1 MPHPSSDRTSSR
13 FESDHIFFGLDL
25 IFIKIKVQVSSV
37 RNGVCDCMWE
47 VLQYLRLDAIMV
59 GRVFDLSD
67 FKNNDIRNLAIIAHV
82 DHGKTTLV
90 DALLKQGQVFR
101 AHQQVGELIMDT
113 NPLERERGITIL
125 AKNASVSYDGVRI
138 NIIDTPGHADFSGEV
153 ERIMNMADGCLLLVD
168 AVDGPMPQTTYVLR
182 QALQQN
188 VTPMVVINK
197 MDRPEARVAEVVE
210 MVQDLFLEL
219 ATTAEQLEFP
229 IIYASAKAGYATI
242 DPDSPG
248 TDMAPLFK
256 AILESVPAPTGDP
269 EAPVQMLVAA
279 LDYDN
284 YLGQVALG
292 RVTRGTLKLRD
303 NVALLGRGDD
313 SSVHNLE
320 RIFVFRGM
328 ERVEVPE
335 AKAGDIVALT
345 GPEGVSI
352 GDTISSIDHP
362 EALPSIDIEEPTV
375 RMTFGVST
383 SPFMGKE
390 GEHCTSRNLRDR
402 LFRELRTNVSLQV
415 EPTASS
421 DVFVVAGRGE
431 LHLSILVETMRR
443 EQFEFQVSRPEP
455 VTKMIDGKIH
465 EPYEILNISTSD
477 EYVGALT
484 EYLSGRLAQLRDM
497 RYDENGYVHIEYK
510 IPTRGLIGF
519 NSFFLRTCRGDGL
532 KSSIFTSYEPMEGEI
547 KGQPGG
553 VLVAS
558 ERGIAVTYGLLNAQG
573 RGDTFIDPG
582 TDVYEGMII
591 GSHRREGDIEINV
604 CKEKKL
610 TNMRSSTA
618 DVAKRLNATVIMSL
632 EEALEFI
639 SDDELVEVTPQNFRL
654 RKMDLSALDRKRTRR
669 DGVRSRD

>member
-1 MPHPSSDRTSSR
+1 
-13 FESDHIFFGLDL
+13 
-25 IFIKIKVQVSSV
+25 
-37 RNGVCDCMWE
+37 
-47 VLQYLRLDAIMV
+47 
-59 GRVFDLSD
+59 LSNFQHD
-67 FKNNDIRNLAIIAHV
+67 NIRNLAIIAHV

-101 AHQQVGELIMDT
+101 ANQEVGELIMDS

-125 AKNASVSYDGVRI
+125 AKNASVTYGGVRI

-182 QALQQN
+182 QALDQN
-188 VTPMVVINK
+188 VIPMVVINK
-197 MDRPEARVAEVVE
+197 IDRPESRVAEVLE

-219 ATTAEQLEFP
+219 ANTAEQLEFP
-229 IIYASAKAGYATI
+229 VIYTSAKAGYATT
-242 DPDSPG
+242 DPNVPG
-248 TDMAPLFK
+248 EDMSPLFE
-256 AILESVPAPTGDP
+256 AIIESVPPPEGDP
-269 EAPVQMLVAA
+269 DAPMQMLVAA
-279 LDYDN
+279 LAYDN
-284 YLGQVALG
+284 YLGQVSLG
-292 RVTRGTLKLRD
+292 RITRGMVKLRD
-303 NVALLGRGDD
+303 NVALLGRNDAI
-313 SSVHNLE
+313 STHPLE
-320 RIFVFRGM
+320 RIFVYRGM

-335 AKAGDIVALT
+335 ASAGDIVALT

-352 GDTISSIDHP
+352 GDTLASVEQP
-362 EALPSIDIEEPTV
+362 EALPSIEIEEPTV

-415 EPTASS
+415 ETTPSS

-455 VTKMIDGKIH
+455 VTKMVDGKIH
-465 EPYEILNISTSD
+465 EPYEILNISTNE
-477 EYVGALT
+477 EYVGPLT
-484 EYLSGRLAQLRDM
+484 EYLSGRLATLRDM
-497 RYDENGYVHIEYK
+497 RYDENGYVHLEYK

-519 NSFFLRTCRGDGL
+519 NSFFLRTCRGDGV
-532 KSSIFTSYEPMEGEI
+532 KSSVFTSYEPMEGQI
-547 KGQPGG
+547 KEQPGG

-558 ERGIAVTYGLLNAQG
+558 ERGMAVTYGLLNAQG
-573 RGDTFIDPG
+573 RGDTFVDPG
-582 TDVYEGMII
+582 TQVYEGMIV

-618 DVAKRLNATVIMSL
+618 DVAKRLNATINMSL

-639 SDDELVEVTPQNFRL
+639 SDDELLEVTPQSYRL
-654 RKMDLSALDRKRTRR
+654 RKMALSALDRKRVRR
-669 DGVRSRD
+669 GDGVRARD

>member
-1 MPHPSSDRTSSR
+1 LST
-13 FESDHIFFGLDL
+13 E
-25 IFIKIKVQVSSV
+25 
-37 RNGVCDCMWE
+37 RNNHN
-47 VLQYLRLDAIMV
+47 
-59 GRVFDLSD
+59 
-67 FKNNDIRNLAIIAHV
+67 NNDIRNLAIIAHV

-125 AKNASVSYDGVRI
+125 AKNASVTYQGVRI

-197 MDRPEARVAEVVE
+197 IDRPEARVAEVE
-210 MVQDLFLEL
+210 DMVQDLFLEL
-219 ATTAEQLEFP
+219 ATNADQLEYP
-229 IIYASAKAGYATI
+229 VIYASAKGGYATA
-242 DPDSPG
+242 DPATPG
-248 TDMAPLFK
+248 TDMSPLFE
-256 AILESVPAPTGDP
+256 AILRLVPPPTGDP
-269 EAPVQMLVAA
+269 DAPLQMLVAA

-303 NVALLGRGDD
+303 NVALLARGEE
-313 SSVHNLE
+313 SSIHNLE

-335 AKAGDIVALT
+335 AKAGDIVAIT

-352 GDTISSIDHP
+352 GDTIASLEHP
-362 EALPSIDIEEPTV
+362 EALPVIDIEEPTV

-383 SPFMGKE
+383 SPFMGKD

-415 EPTASS
+415 DPTPSS

-455 VTKMIDGKIH
+455 VTKVIDGKIY

-477 EYVGALT
+477 EYMGALS

-497 RYDENGYVHIEYK
+497 RYDENGYVHLEYK

-519 NSFFLRTCRGDGL
+519 NSFFVRTCRGDGL
-532 KSSIFTSYEPMEGEI
+532 KSSIFTAYEPMEGEI
-547 KGQPGG
+547 KSQPGG

-558 ERGIAVTYGLLNAQG
+558 ERGTAVTYGLLNAQG

-582 TDVYEGMII
+582 TDVYEGMIV

-632 EEALEFI
+632 EEALEFL
-639 SDDELVEVTPQNFRL
+639 SDDELLEVTPRNFRL

-669 DGVRSRD
+669 DGVRTRD

>member
-1 MPHPSSDRTSSR
+1 MSD
-13 FESDHIFFGLDL
+13 
-25 IFIKIKVQVSSV
+25 Q
-37 RNGVCDCMWE
+37 
-47 VLQYLRLDAIMV
+47 
-59 GRVFDLSD
+59 
-67 FKNNDIRNLAIIAHV
+67 KNNDIRNLAIIAHV

-101 AHQQVGELIMDT
+101 PHQQVGELIMDT

-125 AKNASVSYDGVRI
+125 AKNASVTYNGVKI

-197 MDRPEARVAEVVE
+197 IDRPEARVPEVIE

-219 ATTAEQLEFP
+219 ATNADQLEFP
-229 IIYASAKAGYATI
+229 ILYASAKQGFATA
-242 DPDSPG
+242 DMDTPG
-248 TDMAPLFK
+248 TDMVPLFE
-256 AILESVPAPTGDP
+256 AILDNVPPPTGDP
-269 EAPVQMLVAA
+269 DTPLQMLVAA
-279 LDYDN
+279 LDYNN

-292 RVTRGTLKLRD
+292 RITRGTLRLRD
-303 NVALLGRGDD
+303 SVALMARNDQQT
-313 SSVHNLE
+313 VHSLE

-335 AKAGDIVALT
+335 AFAGDLVAVT

-352 GDTISSIDHP
+352 GDTLASLEHP

-390 GEHCTSRNLRDR
+390 GDHCTSRNLYDR
-402 LFRELRTNVSLQV
+402 LMRELRTNVSLQV
-415 EPTASS
+415 DTTSS
-421 DVFVVAGRGE
+421 PDVFLVSGRGE

-443 EQFEFQVSRPEP
+443 ENFEFQVSRPEP
-455 VTKMIDGKIH
+455 VTKVVDGKIH
-465 EPYEILNISTSD
+465 EPYEILNISTNE

-484 EYLSGRLAQLRDM
+484 EYLSGHLAQLRDM
-497 RYDENGYVHIEYK
+497 RYDDNGYVHMEYK

-519 NSFFLRTCRGDGL
+519 NSFFLRTTRGDGV
-532 KSSIFTSYEPMEGEI
+532 KNSIFTSYEPMEGEI

-558 ERGIAVTYGLLNAQG
+558 ESGTAVTYGLLNAQG

-582 TDVYEGMII
+582 TQVYEGMIV

-618 DVAKRLNATVIMSL
+618 DVAKRLNATVLMSL

-654 RKMDLSALDRKRTRR
+654 RKMALSSLDRKRVRR
-669 DGVRSRD
+669 DGVRARD